1 MCRQNRRNKMHG
13 KATLIFTD
21 KGTGLVVKRVE
32 EHNMVTNALNS
43 IFSLPP
49 QIAYDKSARY
59 VFNGFLPMY
68 ENALKGLVLF
78 GDTIPQNAYD
88 YMLGGKY
95 SVLATAGDAYSGADA
110 MRGTFNANQ
119 SGEIENGYRFVW
131 DFAPEKAVGT
141 IKALSLTNRLL
152 GNRGDITLAGA
163 DSPYMINP
171 SDLTNNG
178 NYNSAVPL
186 LNGTGVFFLQKGKNT
201 FYSYVTGNPF
211 IKILRYRIANPLELK
226 ICDTVSG
233 VLEEETQINLSFATS
248 TSTSQAFY
256 DTKTERLYCV
266 LYTYYT
272 VSNVRYFKFRYA
284 VINPVT
290 CEKELE
296 TDYISTNVPHYASAK
311 FAFYDGKMYVYD
323 SAFTI
328 YVCSLSG
335 EIEST
340 INLGLNTINGF
351 LTLDGKLAVDCKF
364 TSSGRRCIYVFDE
377 NKTTLMQ
384 HASAYTPIATDV
396 VKHPYCLAS
405 NGSTVYIM
413 LRTDYLATI
422 NNLTS
427 PLEKTD
433 QHALQVRY
441 EITN

>member
-1 MCRQNRRNKMHG
+1 MHG
-13 KATLIFTD
+13 KATLILTD
-21 KGTGLVVKRVE
+21 KDTGRIVEQIE
-32 EHNMVTNALNS
+32 EHNMVTNALSS

-49 QIAYDKSARY
+49 QIAYDKSAKY
-59 VFNGFLPMY
+59 IFNGFLPMY

-78 GDTIPQNAYD
+78 SENVPENAYD

-95 SVLATAGDAYSGADA
+95 NVLATAGDAYSGTDA
-110 MRGTFNANQ
+110 MRGTFNASS

-152 GNRGDITLAGA
+152 GNRGDLTLAGA
-163 DSPYMINP
+163 DSYYMINP

-178 NYNSAVPL
+178 NYNSSVPL
-186 LNGTGVFFLQKGKNT
+186 LSGSGTFFLQKGDNT

-211 IKILRYRIANPLELK
+211 IKILRYRISDPLGLK
-226 ICDTVSG
+226 ICDTISG
-233 VLEEETQINLSFATS
+233 VLEDETQITLGFATS
-248 TSTSQAFY
+248 STTSQAFY
-256 DTKTERLYCV
+256 DPKTERLYCV
-266 LYTYYT
+266 LYTYET
-272 VSNVRYFKFRYA
+272 VGSARYFKYRYA
-284 VINPVT
+284 VINHVA
-290 CEKELE
+290 CEKEFE
-296 TDYISTNVPHYASAK
+296 TDYISTSVPHYANAK
-311 FAFYDGKMYVYD
+311 IAFYDGKMYVYD
-323 SAFTI
+323 STFTI

-340 INLGLNTINGF
+340 INLGLNAINGF

-377 NKTTLMQ
+377 NKTALTQ
-384 HASAYTPIATDV
+384 YASPYMPLATDI
-396 VKHPYCLAS
+396 VKYPYCLAS
-405 NGSTVYIM
+405 YGSAVYIM
-413 LRTDYLATI
+413 FRTDYLATI
-422 NNLTS
+422 NNLTA